1 MIYLYLFLE
10 FLKIGLFTIGGGY
23 AMIPLVKETVLN
35 YSWLTEEE
43 FTNLIGICEST
54 PGPIAIN
61 MATYVGSIQGGLLG
75 SLVSTLGVVLPSFI
89 IIVLIA
95 AVFHK
100 FTSNKYF
107 KNFIKGVGPAITAL
121 ILSTGVLMFIKCIGV
136 NLTNMSINLNMVS
149 IIILGIII
157 VLYFIVTKILKKKI
171 STILLILISA
181 FLGIGFGYLL
191 IG

>member
-1 MIYLYLFLE
+1 MILLYLFLE

-23 AMIPLVKETVLN
+23 AMIPLIKESVLN

-61 MATYVGSIQGGLLG
+61 MATYVGSTQAGILG
-75 SLVSTLGVVLPSFI
+75 SLAATFGVVLPSFV

-121 ILSTGVLMFIKCIGV
+121 ILSTGILLLVKCIGV
-136 NLTNMSINLNMVS
+136 NVTNMNVNFNFVS
-149 IIILGIII
+149 IVVLFILTIGYI
-157 VLYFIVTKILKKKI
+157 VITKVFKKKV
-171 STILLILISA
+171 STIMLILVSA
-181 FLGIGFGYLL
+181 FLGIGFGYLFM
-191 IG
+191 G

>member
-1 MIYLYLFLE
+1 MILLYLFLE

-23 AMIPLVKETVLN
+23 AMIPLIKESVLN

-61 MATYVGSIQGGLLG
+61 MATYVGSTQAGILG
-75 SLVSTLGVVLPSFI
+75 SLAATLGVVLPSFV

-121 ILSTGVLMFIKCIGV
+121 ILSTGILLLVKCIGV
-136 NLTNMSINLNMVS
+136 NVTNMNVNFNFVS
-149 IIILGIII
+149 IVVLFILTIGYI
-157 VLYFIVTKILKKKI
+157 VITKVFKKKV
-171 STILLILISA
+171 STIMLILVSA
-181 FLGIGFGYLL
+181 FLGIGFGYLFM
-191 IG
+191 G

>member
-23 AMIPLVKETVLN
+23 AMIPLIKETVLN

-61 MATYVGSIQGGLLG
+61 MATYVGSTQGGLLG

-100 FTSNKYF
+100 FTSNK
-107 KNFIKGVGPAITAL
+107 
-121 ILSTGVLMFIKCIGV
+121 
-136 NLTNMSINLNMVS
+136 
-149 IIILGIII
+149 
-157 VLYFIVTKILKKKI
+157 
-171 STILLILISA
+171 
-181 FLGIGFGYLL
+181 
-191 IG
+191 

>member
-1 MIYLYLFLE
+1 MILLYLFLE

-23 AMIPLVKETVLN
+23 AMIPLIKETVLN

-61 MATYVGSIQGGLLG
+61 MATYVGSTQAGILG
-75 SLVSTLGVVLPSFI
+75 SLAATFGVVLPSFV

-121 ILSTGVLMFIKCIGV
+121 ILSTGILLLVKCIGV
-136 NLTNMSINLNMVS
+136 NVTNMNVNFNFVS
-149 IIILGIII
+149 IVVLFILTIGYI
-157 VLYFIVTKILKKKI
+157 VITKVFKKKV
-171 STILLILISA
+171 STIMLILVSA
-181 FLGIGFGYLL
+181 FLGIGFGYLFM
-191 IG
+191 G